1 MKFHPRSAAHFVVTL
16 GVLGLVSCG
25 GGGESGG
32 GGPPAPAPVT
42 IGGTASGRTA
52 GDTLVLQNNGADD
65 LSITANGVFTFAT
78 PVALSG
84 AYAVTVLTTPGGKTC
99 TVGNGSGTAGADV
112 TNVTVTCAP
121 VSGGAIALPKTGQ
134 TTCFNAAGG
143 VITCAGTGQDGELQT
158 GVAAPGPRF
167 TAGSGATAACVTD
180 NLTGLMWTQDAN
192 LPAGTRTWQPA
203 LDFAN
208 GLDLC
213 GFTDWRLPNR
223 KELRSLINY
232 SVANSATVLIAQ
244 GFANVQDA
252 DPVRYWTSST
262 VAGTPATAWSVHLNY
277 GNVYP
282 FVKSSSFYVWPV
294 RAGQ

>member
-1 MKFHPRSAAHFVVTL
+1 MEFHSRLTAHFVVAL

-25 GGGESGG
+25 GGGGSGG
-32 GGPPAPAPVT
+32 AGPPAPLPVT
-42 IGGTASGRTA
+42 VGGTASGRTA

-84 AYAVTVLTTPGGKTC
+84 AYAVTVLTTPAGKTC
-99 TVGNGSGTAGADV
+99 TVGNGSGTAGANV

-134 TTCFNAAGG
+134 TTCFSANTGTPIG
-143 VITCAGTGQDGELQT
+143 CTGTGQDGELQT
-158 GVAAPGPRF
+158 GVAPPSPRF
-167 TAGSGATAACVTD
+167 VADSTGNCVTD

-192 LPAGTRTWQPA
+192 RPAGTRTWQLA

-213 GFTDWRLPNR
+213 GFADWRLPNR

-252 DPVRYWTSST
+252 DPVRYWTSSS
-262 VAGTPATAWSVHLNY
+262 VAGTAASAWSVHLNY